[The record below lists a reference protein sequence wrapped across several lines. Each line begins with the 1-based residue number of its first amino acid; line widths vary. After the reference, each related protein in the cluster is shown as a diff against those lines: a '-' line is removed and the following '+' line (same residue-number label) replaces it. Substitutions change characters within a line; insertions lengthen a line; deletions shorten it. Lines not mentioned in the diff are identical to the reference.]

1 MENKKKIFIAYT
13 AFVLSVLTI
22 IGCIVWFFSV
32 PTYAAPIEPTESVEE
47 IEYITP
53 LKTELREPN
62 APSHNAPFLPAAKAE
77 EPDAQVET
85 AETAVENESVVTE
98 ESEDTVPQNLS
109 ENELS
114 IYTALRNAG
123 LSKAGTA
130 AVMGCMSMESGLRTT
145 AENPNDGGYGLLQWT
160 YSRKSDL
167 FNWCYT
173 AGLDATSA
181 EGQVAFLVYELQSK
195 YSMNARYSYPVYET
209 LVCSSSVEDSLTMF
223 FSHMEAGVNVPISAS
238 KVYCANLTTFDLY
251 RERLNA
257 AYKYF

>member
-1 MENKKKIFIAYT
+1 M
-13 AFVLSVLTI
+13 
-22 IGCIVWFFSV
+22 
-32 PTYAAPIEPTESVEE
+32 EE

-53 LKTELREPN
+53 LETELREPN
-62 APSHNAPFLPAAKAE
+62 APSHNAPFLPAAEAE

-98 ESEDTVPQNLS
+98 ESEDAVPQNLS

-238 KVYCANLTTFDLY
+238 KVYCANLTTLDLY